1 MEPLL
6 LPGCTE
12 TISSGMTVDDF
23 EAFTCTQK
31 HTGGGDS
38 VSMKWINELAE

>member
-6 LPGCTE
+6 LPGCSE
-12 TISSGMTVDDF
+12 TTSGGNFTVDGF

-31 HTGGGDS
+31 HAGGRG
-38 VSMKWINELAE
+38 